1 MKKRVWGLLL
11 VFAVLVTTVNFPAV
25 AGAEEN
31 DTSGVVIKVSGD
43 VNGSNANESDKIQ
56 TVQISAQNQSQKDSV
71 LRISLLN
78 EDKETADT
86 DVEIPNL
93 CEKDQI
99 TDETVQTELDETL
112 KSALTLADGTN
123 TSLDA
128 EWVAEKDSSGN
139 VTARYLEASLPA
151 GAATA
156 FDMKLMYR
164 TDEENY
170 TKKTIVQAKAFVEDQ
185 DVTQASDQEDEDN
198 ETEVVWEMVQ
208 SDDASEA
215 AEESE
220 DAAKES
226 EEVTD
231 TAAASAEST
240 KKSAASAQ
248 SVETYVGQ
256 ERASEFPLQ
265 IADGISADSYIT
277 MPVTYYDYYDDK
289 EVNDGWKNHQNYG
302 NTGTAD
308 GWKPYGTLNG
318 YLAQYYRDN
327 QIASPIYFGNLYSG
341 GNSAMAG
348 GVGNHI
354 NWLKGI
360 YSLYPPAANNSNDLG
375 GFNKSATGI
384 VFNELSSDGNLQ
396 IKEGV
401 NAPYFDETW
410 LTSTQSGTWTNPS
423 YDRIPGTVLDS
434 EFPFRVTS
442 ENGVN
447 YYEYDSAGG
456 KDNITLAQGNSGFVY
471 SQGAQ
476 NGIRDAS
483 GLFGSADTDLYGFFP
498 FNQQSDSQTNQIDY
512 GFGAKF
518 EIPFNLNKG
527 GTSQSSTG
535 QPVDTVFQFTGD
547 DDVWVFVDNK
557 LVLDLGGAHKMATGS
572 INFRTGQ
579 VTNSGAVSVN
589 GDNSYNQ
596 VGLFEALGVES
607 AQDYDPTV
615 KHTLTIFYMERG
627 MIESNLKIRFNMQ
640 PITHEFI
647 AEKQVNTAEVNEGL
661 QDTVA
666 SADEFNIDL
675 NVNGQPASGKTYQKN
690 DGSTGET
697 TGGYTTDENGGFT
710 LRDRDQA
717 VFKKQFDENIGDTFT
732 AQESTVEDGKSSL
745 TYDTEWN
752 VTDLESGKVF
762 DQGQG
767 VNAEF
772 KYNKQSGDLFTPVR
786 NKLTYVNTPQIGS
799 LSVEKKTVDNNG
811 DPYEDPST
819 DFRFQI
825 VLDMGIKTEGQEVS
839 EVVSDPDSIYVRKPD
854 NWSNIY
860 AYCWN
865 STTNEN
871 NGSYP
876 GVQLTD
882 ADRVE
887 GFANTY
893 KLENVRDKYD
903 RVVFS
908 IGNDSNKT
916 GDLTITS
923 SSSDPNMNYN
933 YYSEAGGWDNKSQ
946 FLEYDTHYEPGEE
959 IGFRGYRLA
968 YKINGSGDT
977 LYTDEGGYFTLKS
990 GEKAVFEGIPAG
1002 TKFKIQEVSADGY
1015 TIKDVT
1021 INGSQPVKDTEGD
1034 YTGYYNGDIVSQT
1047 ETKVLVTNEKAEV
1060 ALSLKAHKT
1069 VDGGEK
1075 TPSAGEFR
1083 FVMSGMESTTLDD
1096 GTKTEDTTDYRSEV
1110 SNDVNGVA
1118 EFSTI
1123 SYQKEGTYLYTIK
1136 EVTKTD
1142 AKYQYDKS
1150 EYEVK
1155 VVVEAEG
1162 GEMTRAVT
1170 VTKVKDRNGQELTPP
1185 EVVDDVVTGITFNNV
1200 TNTANMT
1207 VQKQLVKENGDPLER
1222 TSWPNQSTNFAFTFR
1237 LERWNENTGQYVPCG
1252 NQTYY
1257 FNNQQRTTQA
1267 DGTFYLQPQD
1277 SASGAKAEFR
1287 GLIIGTKYRITE
1299 VLTNMSEYEFKNAT
1313 VNGKDAAVTT
1323 TAREYAVETSIQ
1335 KDENAVV
1342 FKNYPLSTITI
1353 VKQDENG
1360 NPLEGAEFTLEK
1372 WNADSQGWQAYGETV
1387 TSGSDGKAYFQN
1399 LHAGKYRITEIKT
1412 KAGYVLLKEPI
1423 EITLPYEYKAGSIVN
1438 RTKVTSGGTAYN
1450 ITFTIVNGQAFD
1462 LPASGLSGIGPIAAA
1477 GIAIVVIAGAVFAA
1491 RNIKGQRAASNRR
1504 KRRLH

>member
-1 MKKRVWGLLL
+1 MKKKIWGVLLS
-11 VFAVLVTTVNFPAV
+11 VAVLVTTVNFPTT

-31 DTSGVVIKVSGD
+31 KGGADASGIVVKVSD
-43 VNGSNANESDKIQ
+43 DMNGSNANESDEIQ
-56 TVQISAQNQSQKDSV
+56 TVQISAQNQSNMDAV
-71 LRISLLN
+71 VRIFLLN

-86 DVEIPNL
+86 EVEIPNL
-93 CEKDQI
+93 CDKDQI
-99 TDETVQTELDETL
+99 TDEMVQTEMAETL
-112 KSALTLADGTN
+112 KSALTLESGTN
-123 TSLDA
+123 SALDA
-128 EWVAEKDSSGN
+128 QWIEKKDDSGN
-139 VTARYLEASLPA
+139 VTAKYLEAALPA
-151 GAATA
+151 GTAAA
-156 FDMKLMYR
+156 FDMQLMYR

-170 TKKTIVQAKAFVEDQ
+170 TKKTIVRAKAFVDEQ
-185 DVTQASDQEDEDN
+185 DVTEASDVEDEDN
-198 ETEVVWEMVQ
+198 EAEVKWEVVKVEEE
-208 SDDASEA
+208 SEA
-215 AEESE
+215 AEESGE
-220 DAAKES
+220 TAGSAAEVSRIAAKSMARAQPAENY
-226 EEVTD
+226 
-231 TAAASAEST
+231 AESRAV
-240 KKSAASAQ
+240 SA
-248 SVETYVGQ
+248 
-256 ERASEFPLQ
+256 P
-265 IADGISADSYIT
+265 ADSSIT
-277 MPVTYYDYYDDK
+277 SMYNVPVTYYDYLDDQ
-289 EVNDGWKNHQNYG
+289 ELYTTWRNI
-302 NTGTAD
+302 
-308 GWKPYGTLNG
+308 KPYGNNQSNG
-318 YLAQYYRDN
+318 WSVFGEFNRSLAQYYKDHN
-327 QIASPIYFGNLYSG
+327 LQTPGVYFGNLLRAADSSPG
-341 GNSAMAG
+341 TTRAGEVNSQ
-348 GVGNHI
+348 I
-354 NWLKGI
+354 DSLTSI
-360 YSLYPPAANNSNDLG
+360 YSSYRNDVNNSNYLPNM
-375 GFNKSATGI
+375 FYSAQGL
-384 VFNELSSDGNLQ
+384 VLNSLDSEGNLQ
-396 IKEGV
+396 IASGV
-401 NAPYFDETW
+401 KAPWFNEEFLEQT
-410 LTSTQSGTWTNPS
+410 TN
-423 YDRIPGTVLDS
+423 RHS
-434 EFPFRVTS
+434 ESLGKTFNSRFPFRTVS
-442 ENGVN
+442 DENGVN
-447 YYEYDSAGG
+447 YYEFDSNQGR
-456 KDNITLAQGNSGFVY
+456 DNVRYNNDGTFSYGQG
-471 SQGAQ
+471 QGYGVTD
-476 NGIRDAS
+476 NV
-483 GLFGSADTDLYGFFP
+483 SADWGLDTDSESDGYGFFP
-498 FNQQSDSQTNQIDY
+498 FNYKNSNDANNGWLDF
-512 GFGAKF
+512 GFGAKI
-518 EIPFNLNKG
+518 EIRFNLPENG
-527 GTSQSSTG
+527 EIAGTNG
-535 QPVDTVFQFTGD
+535 QKVPVTFQFTGD
-547 DDVWVFVDNK
+547 DDVWVFIDGK
-557 LVLDLGGAHKMATGS
+557 LVLDMGGAHKKANGE
-572 INFRTGQ
+572 INFKELTARVTTGEKAI
-579 VTNSGAVSVN
+579 NSGEAYDAVSL
-589 GDNSYNQ
+589 Q
-596 VGLFEALGVES
+596 EALGVSSS
-607 AQDYDPTV
+607 AELSPN
-615 KHTLTIFYMERG
+615 KAHTMTIFYMERG

-640 PITHEFI
+640 PLDHEFV
-647 AEKQVNTAEVNEGL
+647 AEKDVNVENVNEGL
-661 QDTVA
+661 QDTVEN
-666 SADEFNIDL
+666 ADEFNVDL
-675 NVNGQPASGKTYQKN
+675 SVGGTAASGKTYQKN
-690 DGSTGET
+690 DET
-697 TGGYTTDENGGFT
+697 TGTTDSDGGFT
-710 LRDRDQA
+710 LRDGDQA
-717 VFKKQFDENIGDTFT
+717 VFRKQFDDNIAQEFT
-732 AQESTVEDGKSSL
+732 AQESTVADGKSYLS
-745 TYDTEWN
+745 YDTTWT
-752 VTDLESGKVF
+752 VVDLENNDKEIKSGNTTTATF
-762 DQGQG
+762 T
-767 VNAEF
+767 
-772 KYNKQSGDLFTPVR
+772 YNKTAGDDFTPVR

-799 LSVEKKTVDNNG
+799 LSVEKKTVDDNG
-811 DPYEDPST
+811 DSYEDPST

-903 RVVFS
+903 HVIFS
-908 IGNDSNKT
+908 IGSDSNKT
-916 GDLTITS
+916 GDLAIAS

-968 YKINGSGDT
+968 YKINGSVDT

-1034 YTGYYNGDIVSQT
+1034 YTGYYNGNIVSQT

-1060 ALSLKAHKT
+1060 SLSLKAHKT

-1083 FVMSGMESTTLDD
+1083 FVMSGMESKTLDD
-1096 GTKTEDTTDYRSEV
+1096 GTKTEDTAGYSSEV
-1110 SNDVNGVA
+1110 SNDANGVA

-1136 EVTKTD
+1136 EVPKTD
-1142 AKYQYDKS
+1142 DKYQYDKS

-1170 VTKVKDRNGQELTPP
+1170 VTKVKDRNGQELKPP
-1185 EVVDDVVTGITFNNV
+1185 ENVDVEGGITFNNV

-1207 VQKQLVKENGDPLER
+1207 VQKQLVKENGDSLKR

-1237 LERWNENTGQYVPCG
+1237 LERWNENTKQYEPCG

-1287 GLIIGTKYRITE
+1287 DLIIGTKYRITE

-1313 VNGKDAAVTT
+1313 VNGKDAAVTI

-1353 VKQDENG
+1353 MKQDENG
-1360 NPLEGAEFTLEK
+1360 KPLVGAEFTLEK
-1372 WNADSQGWQAYGETV
+1372 WNADSNEWQAYGAKV

-1399 LHAGKYRITEIKT
+1399 LHAGEYRITEIKT

-1438 RTKVTSGGTAYN
+1438 GKEVTFDGTAYN

-1504 KRRLH
+1504 KHRPH

>member
-1 MKKRVWGLLL
+1 MKKKVWALLL

-25 AGAEEN
+25 AGAEEEA
-31 DTSGVVIKVSGD
+31 DTSGVVIKVKND
-43 VNGSNANESDKIQ
+43 MNGSDTEESDEIQ
-56 TVQISAQNQSQKDSV
+56 TVQISAQNQGNTDAV
-71 LRISLLN
+71 VRISLLN

-86 DVEIPNL
+86 EVEIPNL
-93 CEKDQI
+93 CEKDRI
-99 TDETVQTELDETL
+99 TDETVQKDMAKTL
-112 KSALTLADGTN
+112 ESALTLSDGTN
-123 TSLDA
+123 ASLDA
-128 EWVAEKDSSGN
+128 QWVEKKDDNGA

-156 FDMKLMYR
+156 FDMQLMYR

-170 TKKTIVQAKAFVEDQ
+170 AKKTFVQAKAFVDEQ
-185 DVTQASDQEDEDN
+185 DVTEASDMEDEDN
-198 ETEVVWEMVQ
+198 EAEVKWEMVQ

-215 AEESE
+215 AGESE

-248 SVETYVGQ
+248 SVETYA
-256 ERASEFPLQ
+256 ESRA
-265 IADGISADSYIT
+265 ISAPPDQSIT
-277 MPVTYYDYYDDK
+277 SMYNVPVTYYDYLDDN
-289 EVNDGWKNHQNYG
+289 ELINGWKNVKTYG
-302 NTGTAD
+302 FAYEN
-308 GWKPYGTLNG
+308 GWSPFWHWNRAI
-318 YLAQYYRDN
+318 AQYYTQN
-327 QIASPIYFGNLYSG
+327 NVNLTGLYFGNLYTGTTSDTN
-341 GNSAMAG
+341 GNNRKTEVQKQIAQLIADHSEFS
-348 GVGNHI
+348 
-354 NWLKGI
+354 
-360 YSLYPPAANNSNDLG
+360 YAANNSNNLSG
-375 GFNKSATGI
+375 GMHSSAYGLVYNT
-384 VFNELSSDGNLQ
+384 LDDQGNLQ
-396 IKEGV
+396 IADNV
-401 NAPYFDETW
+401 IAPWFNESLLASKNDYI
-410 LTSTQSGTWTNPS
+410 QNS
-423 YDRIPGTVLDS
+423 YGQVFSSR
-434 EFPFRVTS
+434 FPFRTVD
-442 ENGVN
+442 ENGVS
-447 YYEYDSAGG
+447 YYEFDSNNGT
-456 KDNITLAQGNSGFVY
+456 DNVRYENGSFHYATGSNNGVDD
-471 SQGAQ
+471 GADDCWGSSDSD
-476 NGIRDAS
+476 NGDR
-483 GLFGSADTDLYGFFP
+483 GFFP
-498 FNQQSDSQTNQIDY
+498 FNKPGDGGTNRNLDY

-518 EIPFNLNKG
+518 EIRFNLLKG
-527 GTSQSSTG
+527 GEITNSSG
-535 QPVDTVFQFTGD
+535 NKVPVTFEFTGD
-547 DDVWVFVDNK
+547 DDVWVFIDGK
-557 LVLDLGGAHKMATGS
+557 LVLDMGGDHKKANGV
-572 INFRTGQ
+572 INFKELTANVTTGGQ
-579 VTNSGAVSVN
+579 TINGSAEYNAVSL
-589 GDNSYNQ
+589 Q
-596 VGLFEALGVES
+596 EALGVNSS
-607 AQDYDPTV
+607 AELSPNEG
-615 KHTLTIFYMERG
+615 HTMTIFYMERG

-640 PITHEFI
+640 PLEHEFI
-647 AEKQVNTAEVNEGL
+647 AEKDVNVESVNKGL
-661 QDTVA
+661 QDTVEN
-666 SADEFNIDL
+666 ADEFNVDL
-675 NVNGQPASGKTYQKN
+675 TVDGSVAADKTYQKN
-690 DGSTGET
+690 DGNTGNTEYGLTTGED
-697 TGGYTTDENGGFT
+697 GSFS
-710 LRDRDQA
+710 LRDGDQA
-717 VFKKQFDENIGDTFT
+717 VFKKQFDENIGDIFT
-732 AQESTVEDGKSSL
+732 AQESTVQDGKSYLS
-745 TYDTEWN
+745 YDTTWSA
-752 VTDLESGKVF
+752 VDLENNDKVIESGTTTK
-762 DQGQG
+762 
-767 VNAEF
+767 AEF
-772 KYNKQSGDLFTPVR
+772 TYNKTAGDDFTPVR

-799 LSVEKKTVDNNG
+799 LSVEKKTVDDNG
-811 DPYEDPST
+811 DSYEDLST

-839 EVVSDPDSIYVRKPD
+839 KVVSDPDSIYVRKPD
-854 NWSNIY
+854 NWSTIY

-865 STTNEN
+865 STTDEEN
-871 NGSYP
+871 QKYP

-893 KLENVRDKYD
+893 KLEHVRDKYD
-903 RVVFS
+903 HVIFS
-908 IGNDSNKT
+908 IGNGSNKT
-916 GDLTITS
+916 GDLEIAS

-968 YKINGSGDT
+968 YKVNGSGAT

-1002 TKFKIQEVSADGY
+1002 TEFKIQEVSADGY

-1021 INGSQPVKDTEGD
+1021 INGSQPVKDTEGE
-1034 YTGYYNGDIVSQT
+1034 YTGYYNGGIVSQT
-1047 ETKVLVTNEKAEV
+1047 ETKVAVTNEKAEV
-1060 ALSLKAHKT
+1060 SLSLKAHKT

-1083 FVMSGMESTTLDD
+1083 FVMSGMESKTLDD
-1096 GTKTEDTTDYRSEV
+1096 GTKTEDTTGYSSEV
-1110 SNDVNGVA
+1110 SNDANGVA

-1123 SYQKEGTYLYTIK
+1123 SYQKEGIYLYTIK
-1136 EVTKTD
+1136 EVPKTD
-1142 AKYQYDKS
+1142 DKYQYDKS

-1170 VTKVKDRNGQELTPP
+1170 VTKVKDRNGQELKPP
-1185 EVVDDVVTGITFNNV
+1185 ENVDVEGEITFNNV

-1207 VQKQLVKENGDPLER
+1207 VQKQLVKENGDPLKR

-1237 LERWNENTGQYVPCG
+1237 LERWNENTRQYEPCG

-1287 GLIIGTKYRITE
+1287 DLIIGTKYRITE

-1313 VNGKDAAVTT
+1313 VNGKDAAVTI

-1353 VKQDENG
+1353 MKQDENG
-1360 NPLEGAEFTLEK
+1360 NPLVGAEFTLEK
-1372 WNADSQGWQAYGETV
+1372 KKADSNEWQAYGEKA
-1387 TSGSDGKAYFQN
+1387 TSDSEGKAYFQN
-1399 LHAGKYRITEIKT
+1399 LPAGEYRITEIKT

-1423 EITLPYEYKAGSIVN
+1423 EITLPYEYKVGSIVN
-1438 RTKVTSGGTAYN
+1438 GTKVTSDGTAYN

-1504 KRRLH
+1504 KRRPH